1 MTTLELDESR
11 PAALPSWVRLRF
23 DKVRDRWV
31 LLAPERVLFP
41 CATSVEIINRLPDAV
56 TLGAL
61 IDGLAAE
68 YEAPR
73 EAIAADVNTMLAD
86 LAAQGFLTQPAAEK
100 GVV

>member
-1 MTTLELDESR
+1 VTTLQLDESR
-11 PAALPSWVRLRF
+11 PATLPPWVRLRF

-41 CATSVEIINRLPDAV
+41 CATSVEIINRLPEAA

-73 EAIAADVNTMLAD
+73 EAIAADVNAMLAD
-86 LAAQGFLTQPAAEK
+86 LAAQGFLTQPASEARL
-100 GVV
+100 V

>member
-1 MTTLELDESR
+1 MMELDEARAVS
-11 PAALPSWVRLRF
+11 LPPWVRLRF
-23 DKVRDRWV
+23 DRVRDRWV

-41 CATSVEIINRLPDAV
+41 CATSVEILERLPQAA

-73 EAIAADVNTMLAD
+73 EVIAGDVKALLAD
-86 LAAQGFLTQPAAEK
+86 LAAQGFLTQPAAEPAAH
-100 GVV
+100 V

>member
-1 MTTLELDESR
+1 MTTLQLDESR
-11 PAALPSWVRLRF
+11 PATLPAWVRLRF
-23 DKVRDRWV
+23 DRVRDRWV

-41 CATSVEIINRLPDAV
+41 CATSVEIINRLPQAP

-73 EAIAADVNTMLAD
+73 EAIAADVNAMLAD
-86 LAAQGFLTQPAAEK
+86 LAAQGFLTQPAPEK
-100 GVV
+100 SVV

>member
-1 MTTLELDESR
+1 MTALQLDESR
-11 PAALPSWVRLRF
+11 PAALPPWVRLRF
-23 DKVRDRWV
+23 DKVRNRWV

-41 CATSVEIINRLPDAV
+41 CATSVEIINRLPQAA

-86 LAAQGFLTQPAAEK
+86 LAAQGFLTQSAETC
-100 GVV
+100 VV

>member
-1 MTTLELDESR
+1 MTTLQLDQAR
-11 PAALPSWVRLRF
+11 PATLPPWVRLRF

-41 CATSVEIINRLPDAV
+41 CATSVEIINRLPEAA

-73 EAIAADVNTMLAD
+73 QAIAADVNTMLAD
-86 LAAQGFLTQPAAEK
+86 LAAQGFLTQPAPEK
-100 GVV
+100 NVV

>member
-1 MTTLELDESR
+1 VTTLQLDEAR
-11 PAALPSWVRLRF
+11 PATLPAWVRLRF

-41 CATSVEIINRLPDAV
+41 CATSVEIINRLPEAA

-73 EAIAADVNTMLAD
+73 EAIAADVNAMLAD

-100 GVV
+100 HVV

>member
-1 MTTLELDESR
+1 VSAATLREDL
-11 PAALPSWVRLRF
+11 PAALPPWVRMRF

-41 CATSVEIINRLPDAV
+41 CATSVEILDRLPAAP

-61 IDGLAAE
+61 IDALAAE

-73 EAIAADVNTMLAD
+73 EAIAADVQAMLGD
-86 LAAQGFLTQPAAEK
+86 LAAQGFLGQPGAGEH
-100 GVV
+100 V

>member
-1 MTTLELDESR
+1 MTTLQLDESR
-11 PAALPSWVRLRF
+11 PAALPPWVRLRF

-41 CATSVEIINRLPDAV
+41 CTTSVEIINRLPQAA

-73 EAIAADVNTMLAD
+73 EAIAADVNAMLAD
-86 LAAQGFLTQPAAEK
+86 LAAQGFLTQPAPEASL
-100 GVV
+100 V

>member
-1 MTTLELDESR
+1 VTTLQLDESR
-11 PAALPSWVRLRF
+11 PATLPAWVRLRF

-41 CATSVEIINRLPDAV
+41 CATSVEIISRLPEAA

-61 IDGLAAE
+61 IDGLAGE

-73 EAIAADVNTMLAD
+73 EAIAADVNAMLAD
-86 LAAQGFLTQPAAEK
+86 LAAQGFLTQPASE
-100 GVV
+100 VRLV

>member
-1 MTTLELDESR
+1 VTTLQLDQAR
-11 PAALPSWVRLRF
+11 PATLPPWVRLRF

-41 CATSVEIINRLPDAV
+41 CATSVEIINRLPEAA

-73 EAIAADVNTMLAD
+73 QAIAADVNTMLAD
-86 LAAQGFLTQPAAEK
+86 LAAQGFLTQPAPEK
-100 GVV
+100 SVV

>member
-1 MTTLELDESR
+1 VITLQLDESR
-11 PAALPSWVRLRF
+11 PAALPAWVRLRF

-41 CATSVEIINRLPDAV
+41 CATSVEIIDRLPRAP

-73 EAIAADVNTMLAD
+73 EAIAADVNAMLAD
-86 LAAQGFLTQPAAEK
+86 LAAQGFLTQPVPENS
-100 GVV
+100 VV